1 MNETLTGESQVK
13 TYRGES
19 IEALLPQIRTELG
32 PEAVILRQREGLV
45 GGVGGF
51 FQKRCI
57 EIEAQPGGV
66 GIDVYDDGGSGPRV
80 LSQGEG
86 GAAGGGVL
94 DPPPPGPPAGG
105 TAAADDVE
113 FEAVPEERLV
123 RNDAAT
129 REGLSTAAVQELV
142 RQAQPFA
149 EVLNEVAEDD
159 AGVEDDAEAEQAP
172 AVAERSSPRRAGT
185 LRQGLVEAGLGDDL
199 AGEIVDAVVASALPF
214 ANPGRL
220 RTLVRDELALR
231 VPVAAAAAPG
241 RRTIAVVGPAGSG
254 KTAAVAGIAAAHAA
268 VGTDV
273 ACFSVDPSDGGGA
286 LEAMLAGTGVP
297 VTALTAAEL
306 AAAAAGAADLVLIDT
321 APAWA
326 GAGSVK
332 ALAKA
337 LAATAPDEV
346 HLALRAGTAAAA
358 GAELATGLAPLR
370 PNRLLATAAAETAH
384 LGGILDVAIRAP
396 LPLGYVAPGPGQ
408 VAPADAR
415 ELASRITP

>member
-1 MNETLTGESQVK
+1 MNETLTGEGQVK

-57 EIEAQPGGV
+57 EIEAQPGGPGV
-66 GIDVYDDGGSGPRV
+66 DVYDDGSSGPRV
-80 LSQGEG
+80 LSRGEG

-105 TAAADDVE
+105 AAAADDVE
-113 FEAVPEERLV
+113 SGAAPGPVLV

-129 REGLSTAAVQELV
+129 REGLSIPAVQALV
-142 RQAQPFA
+142 NQAQPFA
-149 EVLNEVAEDD
+149 EVLSEMADDD
-159 AGVEDDAEAEQAP
+159 AGIEAAAEPAP
-172 AVAERSSPRRAGT
+172 AVAERPSPRRAGA

-199 AGEIVDAVVASALPF
+199 AGEIVDAVVASVLPF

-231 VPVAAAAAPG
+231 VPVAPTAAPG

-254 KTAAVAGIAAAHAA
+254 KTAAVAGIAAAHTA

-306 AAAAAGAADLVLIDT
+306 AAAATGAADLVLIDT

-337 LAATAPDEV
+337 LAATAPNEV

-358 GAELATGLAPLR
+358 GAELAAGLAPLR
-370 PNRLLATAAAETAH
+370 PDRLLATAVAETTH

-396 LPLGYVAPGPGQ
+396 LALGYVAAGPASI
-408 VAPADAR
+408 APADAR
-415 ELASRITP
+415 DLASRITP